1 MEDTE
6 ATGATATGATEATTT
21 ARGPLRLRL
30 RLSPPPLL
38 SPDMVT
44 MDMAMDIALTD
55 TGTLLPMPMDI
66 TVTMAKD
73 LPMLSPDMVTMD
85 VDMEDTMEVTAIMVT
100 AMVMVMDTTV
110 EKFQKFM
117 LIQSD

>member
-21 ARGPLRLRL
+21 ARGPLKLRL

-55 TGTLLPMPMDI
+55 TGMVMVTGMVMDMA
-66 TVTMAKD
+66 TTMARD
-73 LPMLSPDMVTMD
+73 LSMLSPDMVTMD
-85 VDMEDTMEVTAIMVT
+85 MAMEDTEEVIMVT
-100 AMVMVMDTTV
+100 GMVMVM
-110 EKFQKFM
+110 
-117 LIQSD
+117 

>member
-66 TVTMAKD
+66 TVTMARD

-85 VDMEDTMEVTAIMVT
+85 MAMEDTEEVIMVT
-100 AMVMVMDTTV
+100 GMVMVMDTTV
-110 EKFQKFM
+110 EKFQK
-117 LIQSD
+117 